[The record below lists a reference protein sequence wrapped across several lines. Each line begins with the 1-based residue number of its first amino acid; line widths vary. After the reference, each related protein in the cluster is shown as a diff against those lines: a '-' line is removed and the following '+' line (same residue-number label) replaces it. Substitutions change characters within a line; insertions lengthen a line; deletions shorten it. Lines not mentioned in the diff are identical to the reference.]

1 MLNRRDKRRYL
12 AIWNG
17 DHSYDRRK
25 IVEAISKRSSELF
38 GQIATERAK
47 IRFID
52 IDEKEVI
59 VIISC
64 KLEMLGTMLSTIVLM
79 QPGYGCVTYFG
90 YVKGFTDTNGTR
102 FGKDFSRLPII
113 KVSQNRPC
121 YLVLRFYQG

>member
-25 IVEAISKRSSELF
+25 IIEAISKRSSELF

-64 KLEMLGTMLSTIVLM
+64 KLEMLGTILSTIGLM
-79 QPGYGCVTYFG
+79 QPAMV
-90 YVKGFTDTNGTR
+90 
-102 FGKDFSRLPII
+102 
-113 KVSQNRPC
+113 
-121 YLVLRFYQG
+121 VLRISGTLKALRTRMERDSEKIFRAFI

>member
-12 AIWNG
+12 AIWIG
-17 DHSYDRRK
+17 DHSYDQRK
-25 IVEAISKRSSELF
+25 LVEVISKRSSELF
-38 GQIATERAK
+38 GQIATEKAK

-79 QPGYGCVTYFG
+79 QPAMV
-90 YVKGFTDTNGTR
+90 
-102 FGKDFSRLPII
+102 
-113 KVSQNRPC
+113 
-121 YLVLRFYQG
+121 VLRISGTLKALRTRMERDSEKIFRAFL

>member
-12 AIWNG
+12 AIWIGN
-17 DHSYDRRK
+17 HSYEKRK
-25 IVEAISKRSSELF
+25 LVEAISKRSSELF
-38 GQIATERAK
+38 GQIATEKAK

-79 QPGYGCVTYFG
+79 QPAMV
-90 YVKGFTDTNGTR
+90 
-102 FGKDFSRLPII
+102 
-113 KVSQNRPC
+113 
-121 YLVLRFYQG
+121 VLRISGTLKALRTRMERDSEKIFRAFL

>member
-25 IVEAISKRSSELF
+25 IIEAITNRSCELF
-38 GQIATERAK
+38 GQIATEKAK

-59 VIISC
+59 VTISC
-64 KLEMLGTMLSTIVLM
+64 KLEMLVSMLSTIALM
-79 QPGYGCVTYFG
+79 QP
-90 YVKGFTDTNGTR
+90 
-102 FGKDFSRLPII
+102 PI
-113 KVSQNRPC
+113 V
-121 YLVLRFYQG
+121 VLRISGTLKSLRTQMEKDSEKIIHAFQ

>member
-17 DHSYDRRK
+17 DHSYDQRK
-25 IVEAISKRSSELF
+25 LVEAISKRSSELF
-38 GQIATERAK
+38 GHIATEKAK

-79 QPGYGCVTYFG
+79 QP
-90 YVKGFTDTNGTR
+90 
-102 FGKDFSRLPII
+102 PI
-113 KVSQNRPC
+113 V
-121 YLVLRFYQG
+121 VLRISGTLKALRTRIERDSEKIFRAFL

>member
-1 MLNRRDKRRYL
+1 MLNRREKRRYL

-17 DHSYDRRK
+17 DHNYDRRN

-38 GQIATERAK
+38 GQIATEKAK

-64 KLEMLGTMLSTIVLM
+64 KLEMLGTMLSTIVFM
-79 QPGYGCVTYFG
+79 QPA
-90 YVKGFTDTNGTR
+90 
-102 FGKDFSRLPII
+102 II
-113 KVSQNRPC
+113 
-121 YLVLRFYQG
+121 VLRVSGTLKALRTRMERDSEKIFYALL

>member
-79 QPGYGCVTYFG
+79 QP
-90 YVKGFTDTNGTR
+90 
-102 FGKDFSRLPII
+102 PI
-113 KVSQNRPC
+113 V
-121 YLVLRFYQG
+121 VLRISGTLKALRTRMERDSEKIFRALL